1 MAQINKPNLH
11 FNNVLYTGN
20 GSART
25 ITGVGFQPDW
35 VWVKDRDSTN
45 FHYLYDVVRGNNLN
59 LYTNATDGDTN
70 VTTALGG
77 GGIGSQASDGF
88 TIVAGTSNTN
98 NVNTNSNNYI
108 SWNWKAGGAA
118 SANSSGTISSSVS
131 VNTTAGFSIVS
142 YTGNATAG
150 ATIGHGL
157 GTTPSMMI
165 IKRRNSGNSW
175 RVYHKSIGATKMLTL
190 SATSAATTQT
200 NIFNDTEPTSSV
212 FSVGDSSTTNASGG
226 TYIAYCFAEKKGYS
240 KFGSYVGNGNA
251 DGPFVYT
258 GFKPSFILIKSTASS
273 TNWPI
278 TDDKRPAYNPTNDAN
293 FVMYANTSSA
303 ESSSSTRGAD
313 FNSNGFKIRG
323 TSSDV
328 NGSSNEITYMA
339 FAENPIVGTN
349 NIPATAR

>member
-1 MAQINKPNLH
+1 
-11 FNNVLYTGN
+11 
-20 GSART
+20 T

-226 TYIAYCFAEKKGYS
+226 TY
-240 KFGSYVGNGNA
+240 
-251 DGPFVYT
+251 
-258 GFKPSFILIKSTASS
+258 
-273 TNWPI
+273 
-278 TDDKRPAYNPTNDAN
+278 
-293 FVMYANTSSA
+293 
-303 ESSSSTRGAD
+303 
-313 FNSNGFKIRG
+313 
-323 TSSDV
+323 
-328 NGSSNEITYMA
+328 
-339 FAENPIVGTN
+339 
-349 NIPATAR
+349 